1 MMIGYIRCECL
12 IYQAHS
18 LKEKRSVVKSVITRI
33 KGRLNVAVSEIAEH
47 EAWQKTVIGIVTIA
61 VTKKRA
67 EQELQ
72 KALSIIDNHEELEL
86 IDVTYE
92 WL

>member
-1 MMIGYIRCECL
+1 MIIGYFRCECL

-47 EAWQKTVIGIVTIA
+47 KTWQKTVIGIVTIA

-72 KALSIIDNHEELEL
+72 KALSIIDNHGEIEL
-86 IDVTYE
+86 IDITYE